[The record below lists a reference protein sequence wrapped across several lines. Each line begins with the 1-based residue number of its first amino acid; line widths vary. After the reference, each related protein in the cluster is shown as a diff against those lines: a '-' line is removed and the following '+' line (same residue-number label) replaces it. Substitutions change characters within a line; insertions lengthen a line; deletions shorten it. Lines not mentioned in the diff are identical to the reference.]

1 MHRIVALAFLLILLL
16 LVPAAGRAVAQEAEA
31 GEANFDRVICWSCH
45 GYEGQGGRHGPAIA
59 RTQMPYEAFSSF
71 VRNTS
76 GSMPP
81 YTVNVL
87 SEQELQE
94 IYAFLQA
101 IPVPPDRSTILL
113 LQ

>member
-1 MHRIVALAFLLILLL
+1 MHRIIALAFYLNVLL
-16 LVPAAGRAVAQEAEA
+16 LVAAAPVAAQEAEA
-31 GEANFDRVICWSCH
+31 GEANYDRVICWSCH
-45 GYEGQGGRHGPAIA
+45 GYEGQGGRHGPAIV
-59 RTQMPYEAFSSF
+59 RTQLPYEAFSSF

-87 SEQELQE
+87 SEQELQD

-101 IPVPPDRSTILL
+101 IPLPPDRSTILL

>member
-1 MHRIVALAFLLILLL
+1 MHRIVALVFLPVLLL
-16 LVPAAGRAVAQEAEA
+16 LVSPTGRAAAQEAAA
-31 GEANFDRVICWSCH
+31 GEAHYDRVICWSCH
-45 GYEGQGGRHGPAIA
+45 GFEGQGGRHGPAIA
-59 RTQMPYEAFSSF
+59 RTQLPYEAFSSF

-87 SEQELQE
+87 SEQELQD